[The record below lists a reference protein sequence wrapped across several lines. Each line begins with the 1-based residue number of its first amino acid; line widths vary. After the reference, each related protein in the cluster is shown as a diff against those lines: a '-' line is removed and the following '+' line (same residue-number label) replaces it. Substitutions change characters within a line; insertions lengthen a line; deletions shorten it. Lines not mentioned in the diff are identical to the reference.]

1 MKRPNY
7 RLTAWQN
14 WTNDPNGLIY
24 ACGRYHA
31 FYQHHPYDPR
41 WGPMHWGHA
50 TSPDLY
56 RWTQQPIALY
66 PDENGT
72 CFSGSAVLDSA
83 NTSGLGDG
91 GNPVLVLIYTSH
103 PEAAADGRHYEAQS
117 LAWSRDGETFMK
129 YNGNP
134 VIPNNGVPDFRDPK
148 VFWHAPSASWICV
161 LAAFDRVAVYRSP
174 NLIDWTH
181 ASDFGPGETTIPGVW
196 ECPDLFP
203 LELDGETH
211 WVLLVS
217 LGTDNAHGRGVVEY
231 FIGDF
236 DGQRFVRRVSTPVP
250 RLLDQ
255 GSDLYAVQTFANTED
270 RILLGWAAN
279 PGYAGDTP
287 TTGFCGQLSAP
298 RLLSLY
304 RDLNGQP
311 ALAARPVP
319 LPADIIAANGPATT
333 ELPATAWQLDFTP
346 PDAAFRLELSND
358 AGECLSLAQSPT
370 RLLSLDRSQSGNMS
384 YSPLLELPQFRR
396 REVEPRTAAP
406 GHWQITLDGPLLEI
420 YADDGSRVLTQLVY
434 PSQPYTKLRFEG
446 LRNVNLTTCHP
457 YEIPQAADPF
467 LFRES

>member
-1 MKRPNY
+1 MI
-7 RLTAWQN
+7 L
-14 WTNDPNGLIY
+14 
-24 ACGRYHA
+24 
-31 FYQHHPYDPR
+31 
-41 WGPMHWGHA
+41 
-50 TSPDLY
+50 
-56 RWTQQPIALY
+56 
-66 PDENGT
+66 
-72 CFSGSAVLDSA
+72 
-83 NTSGLGDG
+83 
-91 GNPVLVLIYTSH
+91 
-103 PEAAADGRHYEAQS
+103 
-117 LAWSRDGETFMK
+117 
-129 YNGNP
+129 
-134 VIPNNGVPDFRDPK
+134 
-148 VFWHAPSASWICV
+148 
-161 LAAFDRVAVYRSP
+161 
-174 NLIDWTH
+174 
-181 ASDFGPGETTIPGVW
+181 
-196 ECPDLFP
+196 
-203 LELDGETH
+203 
-211 WVLLVS
+211 
-217 LGTDNAHGRGVVEY
+217 LGTDHAMAAASSSA
-231 FIGDF
+231 IGDF

-250 RLLDQ
+250 RLLDGQ
-255 GSDLYAVQTFANTED
+255 RPLRGADLRQHRGPYPAG
-270 RILLGWAAN
+270 LGRES
-279 PGYAGDTP
+279 GYAGDTDH
-287 TTGFCGQLSAP
+287 GCGQLSAP